1 MNTYDAQL
9 AIIPLLPLLGAVLAY
24 LVGRKVPAAA
34 GWIATGAAALAC
46 GFVVRLFLGLPDDGA
61 FVQRAFTWFAI
72 GDLSIDFSL
81 RFDRLTAVMCL
92 VVTGIGSLIH
102 LYSVAYM
109 QADESRP
116 RFFAYLNLF
125 MFSMLLLVLGGNL
138 LVLFVGWEGVGL
150 CSYLLIGFWHKNLP
164 YAAAGRKAFV
174 VNRIG
179 DAGFLLGVFL
189 LFQYFGTLDFVQLAE
204 LIAGKSELTPLL
216 TVVSAC
222 LFVGAAGK
230 SAQLPLFVWLPD
242 AMAGPTP
249 VSALIHAATM
259 VTAGIY
265 LMARMNF
272 VFDLAPEA
280 MFVVCVIA
288 LVTAFV
294 AGTTALAQNDIKKV
308 LAYSTVSQLGFMF
321 LAAAAGFY
329 WVALFHVVTHAFF
342 KACLFLGAG
351 SVIHGCHHEQDMR
364 HMGGLLRSMPITA
377 VTYGISTLAIAGI
390 FPFAGYQSKHAILVA
405 LEQTANPGIQAW
417 SGVFVGLATLTAGIT
432 AFYMARSFALTFLG
446 DYRGHAHPHESPAIM
461 TAPLVVLALLATVG
475 GIYLGGGEHG
485 ARLQNYLAPVL
496 PSVGEHHGESILEG
510 ILHSWVGILGVVL
523 GLVVYTRLGRL
534 PAKIFAATGPLGRLL
549 EGKYYLD
556 ELYGALVVRPLERAA
571 NVLWRVVDQGLIDGT
586 VNGTAAV
593 VQVSGEVARGPQ
605 TGQVRHYAL
614 FMFLAALL
622 MIVFYFVL

>member
-1 MNTYDAQL
+1 
-9 AIIPLLPLLGAVLAY
+9 
-24 LVGRKVPAAA
+24 
-34 GWIATGAAALAC
+34 
-46 GFVVRLFLGLPDDGA
+46 
-61 FVQRAFTWFAI
+61 
-72 GDLSIDFSL
+72 
-81 RFDRLTAVMCL
+81 
-92 VVTGIGSLIH
+92 
-102 LYSVAYM
+102 
-109 QADESRP
+109 
-116 RFFAYLNLF
+116 
-125 MFSMLLLVLGGNL
+125 
-138 LVLFVGWEGVGL
+138 
-150 CSYLLIGFWHKNLP
+150 
-164 YAAAGRKAFV
+164 
-174 VNRIG
+174 
-179 DAGFLLGVFL
+179 
-189 LFQYFGTLDFVQLAE
+189 
-204 LIAGKSELTPLL
+204 
-216 TVVSAC
+216 
-222 LFVGAAGK
+222 
-230 SAQLPLFVWLPD
+230 
-242 AMAGPTP
+242 
-249 VSALIHAATM
+249 
-259 VTAGIY
+259 
-265 LMARMNF
+265 
-272 VFDLAPEA
+272 
-280 MFVVCVIA
+280 
-288 LVTAFV
+288 
-294 AGTTALAQNDIKKV
+294 
-308 LAYSTVSQLGFMF
+308 
-321 LAAAAGFY
+321 
-329 WVALFHVVTHAFF
+329 
-342 KACLFLGAG
+342 
-351 SVIHGCHHEQDMR
+351 
-364 HMGGLLRSMPITA
+364 MPITA

>member
-9 AIIPLLPLLGAVLAY
+9 AIIPLLPLVGALLAY
-24 LVGRKVPAAA
+24 LVGRRIPAAA
-34 GWIATGAAALAC
+34 GWIATGAAALAF
-46 GFVVRLFLGLPDDGA
+46 GVVVRLFVGLPDDGV
-61 FVQRAFTWFAI
+61 FFQNAFTWFAI
-72 GDLSIDFSL
+72 GDLSVDFSL

-109 QADESRP
+109 HTDESRP

-125 MFSMLLLVLGGNL
+125 MFSMLLLVMGGNL

-150 CSYLLIGFWHKNLP
+150 CSYLLIGFWHTNAP

-179 DAGFLLGVFL
+179 DAGFLLGIFL
-189 LFQYFGTLDFVQLAE
+189 LFQQFGTLDFVQLAQ
-204 LIAGKSELTPLL
+204 LIAGKTELTPLMTL
-216 TVVSAC
+216 VSAC
-222 LFVGAAGK
+222 FFVGAAGK
-230 SAQLPLFVWLPD
+230 SAQIPLFVWLPD

-265 LMARMNF
+265 MMARLNF

-288 LVTAFV
+288 LLTAFV

-321 LAAAAGFY
+321 LAAGAGFY

-364 HMGGLLRSMPITA
+364 HMGGLLKLMPITA
-377 VTYGISTLAIAGI
+377 ATYGVSTLAIAGI
-390 FPFAGYQSKHAILVA
+390 YPFAGYQSKHAILVA
-405 LEQTANPGIQAW
+405 LEQTANPSIQAW
-417 SGVFVGLATLTAGIT
+417 SGVFIALATVTAGIT
-432 AFYMARSFALTFLG
+432 AFYMTRSFALTFLG
-446 DYRGHAHPHESPAIM
+446 EYRGHAHPHESPTLM
-461 TAPLVVLALLATVG
+461 TVPLIVLAVLATVG
-475 GIYLGGGEHG
+475 GLYLGAGEHA
-485 ARLQNYLAPVL
+485 ARLQDYVATVL
-496 PSVGEHHGESILEG
+496 PSRGEHHSESIVEAL
-510 ILHSWVGILGVVL
+510 LHSWVGIVGVIL
-523 GLVVYTRLGRL
+523 GLVMYTRLGRL
-534 PAKIFAATGPLGRLL
+534 PAKVFAASGPVGRLF
-549 EGKYYLD
+549 EGKYFLD
-556 ELYGALVVRPLERAA
+556 EIYGALIVRPLERMAQT
-571 NVLWRVVDQGLIDGT
+571 LWRVVDQGIIDGS

-593 VQVSGEVARGPQ
+593 VQVSGEVARGIQ

-614 FMFLAALL
+614 FMFIAALGL
-622 MIVFYFVL
+622 ILFYFVL